1 MELFAAGVV
10 VGVMIGLLGMLRLKV
25 GIIRVVVDDPSENPY
40 LFLELAKDATD
51 IPRRK
56 YVLMKV
62 DQKIRY
68 SQE

>member
-10 VGVMIGLLGMLRLKV
+10 VGIMVCLLLSLRIKV
-25 GIIRVVVDDPSENPY
+25 GTIRLVVDDPNDNPY
-40 LFLELAKDATD
+40 LFLELSKDVNGIT
-51 IPRRK
+51 RKK